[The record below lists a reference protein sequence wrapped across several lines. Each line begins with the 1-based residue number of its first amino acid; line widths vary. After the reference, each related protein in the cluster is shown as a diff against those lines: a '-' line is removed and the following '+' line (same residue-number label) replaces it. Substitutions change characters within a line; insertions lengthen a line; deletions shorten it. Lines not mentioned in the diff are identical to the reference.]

1 MAAVKIVSFRHT
13 SEMVIYRL
21 FHTENARYFRLIIFL
36 SWRTPSAVPD
46 THRLQGGKQALCRVH
61 LVPIRGG
68 LLTLPRLDVSAEG
81 SSAGQGGVEVWTPDL
96 RKVLV
101 LPPGD
106 AASVCQA
113 RAP

>member
-1 MAAVKIVSFRHT
+1 MIPLFCWFPDTPVIFGYYHNPRPPPLVFR
-13 SEMVIYRL
+13 SPI
-21 FHTENARYFRLIIFL
+21 
-36 SWRTPSAVPD
+36 VPD
-46 THRLQGGKQALCRVH
+46 SLLGARPLQAGKQVLCRVH
-61 LVPIRGG
+61 LVPIRSG
-68 LLTLPRLDVSAEG
+68 LLVLPRLDVTAEG
-81 SSAGQGGVEVWTPDL
+81 GGASQGGVEVWVPDM

>member
-21 FHTENARYFRLIIFL
+21 FHTENMRYFR